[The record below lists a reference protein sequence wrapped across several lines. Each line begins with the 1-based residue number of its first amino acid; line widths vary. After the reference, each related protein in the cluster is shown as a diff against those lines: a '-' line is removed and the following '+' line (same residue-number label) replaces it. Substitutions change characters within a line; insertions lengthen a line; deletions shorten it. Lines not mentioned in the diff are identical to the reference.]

1 MTIIVATYIV
11 AKKSAHRGPGGMQ
24 QFRQCPKPRPPQV
37 AQLLAVG
44 ISDRFIE
51 TSQKFEPVGRDPG
64 QHHSPIL
71 GLPGA

>member
-11 AKKSAHRGPGGMQ
+11 AKKSTHLGPGGVQ
-24 QFRQCPKPRPPQV
+24 QFRQCPKPLPPQV

-64 QHHSPIL
+64 HHHSPIL
-71 GLPGA
+71 GFPAA